1 MGHSHSNHHSAHMW
15 HDCFVINS
23 ASDLKEAE
31 DIADIHK
38 TALRTDPKCKILDI
52 SELKVA
58 TISSNEGS
66 RRYYM
71 MQT

>member
-1 MGHSHSNHHSAHMW
+1 MGHSHSNHHRAYMW

-23 ASDLKEAE
+23 ASDLKKETQ
-31 DIADIHK
+31 DIADIQK

-58 TISSNEGS
+58 TITTDEGS
-66 RRYYM
+66 
-71 MQT
+71 